1 MWVCMK
7 NILLGMLAVVLVTST
22 LFAGTARA
30 ALTANGISLNGLSSF
45 NGISING
52 LSSFNGISLNGLSSF
67 NGISINGLSSF
78 NGFSMNGLTSVN
90 GWAMNGLSTSNG
102 LTTGNDLRQSID
114 RRAARAA
121 IWTANGIELG
131 KPLAQVGQN

>member
-30 ALTANGISLNGLSSF
+30 ALTA
-45 NGISING
+45 
-52 LSSFNGISLNGLSSF
+52 NGISLNGLSSF